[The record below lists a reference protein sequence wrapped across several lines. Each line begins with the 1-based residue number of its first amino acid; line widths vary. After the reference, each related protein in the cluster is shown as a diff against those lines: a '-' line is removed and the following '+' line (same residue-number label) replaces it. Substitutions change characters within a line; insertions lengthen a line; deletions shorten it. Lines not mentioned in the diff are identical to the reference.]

1 MGTKQQPARPPH
13 GVAVKQSPLT
23 ARARR
28 LETTAFPRS
37 DLWSWTDDGAKDELI
52 ESMLRECVPPMA
64 VPSTPALNGTAPLA
78 LAGNNRPLLVSQ
90 SQKLVTASQHSHLQL
105 PMSSQTSRKTRNL
118 QSPPTS
124 LPPPPSLLRRRR
136 PGRMDGKHLKSLIGA
151 ISSKKNENDG
161 EDQHSHA
168 DGNAGTSGD
177 EADPNE
183 KEEET
188 EEMRI
193 AAAAAAKLME
203 AKAKFQR
210 EVLDEDT
217 SQGSSTNGVGD
228 VQNGAEDFW
237 RLYKNSTTSKRPDST
252 RGRFIANCQNSSL
265 LVLPVLDLKRPS
277 RYEQAS
283 QALCYDN
290 YYFGDKRA
298 EALGDALQ
306 LLPLPIQTLS
316 MKNVG
321 VSGSGSSAIMSGI
334 AMKQLKH
341 LIFSENRLGTKG
353 ILTIYRM
360 LENPQINL
368 KSLDLGNNQLG
379 DQAVRTLIQCLLNR
393 CTLEHLDLR
402 CNHIFHAAVSIGEL
416 LRITTPLASLN
427 LSWNN
432 IRGEPAQHLAR
443 CMMENLTLT
452 HLDLS
457 DNTLGS
463 NGKAA
468 ADLGACLATNKSLRF
483 LDISNNH
490 VQAKSMLV
498 YVNGLQQNTVLES
511 LIIRGNPI
519 GVIGGEAVLRSVAS
533 GSISNCQIDIGDCN
547 LEILDGNLEG
557 TIYGGGTFNLNLTER
572 SDSILLREL
581 LQLVWKNKTDIVDSL
596 HNGAVFTFNRK
607 DEKAL
612 MTSIPS
618 QGSMHIKIQPNYDR
632 REEQISPDGF
642 DRVVTLIDRSFGHSQ
657 DGDEAAKLFCI
668 RTLAEEYSFT
678 VAEANTLLSLFE
690 SCTSQ
695 VEKANAAAM
704 LIPQILQTPSVQGK
718 DVPVENYDC
727 ASMKYRINFSRTKTE
742 MEKLTCV
749 AIFYGLQVQPL
760 QGGFR
765 NMRLNRLPIVMGNNW
780 QFPRLGILEFDFVMT
795 RRPYAICTALNDGA
809 FEQFL
814 KEFKQLQVPT
824 EMKIIGLRS
833 ISTLYY
839 FTCSQAQRIMEHFGT
854 FERDPTTGCLFR
866 GEVFIVL
873 FSRIVDEWN
882 LSETLSLL
890 DLTTKTQGE
899 DLSFFLST
907 AKEKSDEA
915 EAVSAP
921 QRTLPGPRRSPEQ
934 QATQAR
940 HHHGDTQQLEKDAGF
955 MDKYSRQ
962 IGAFGLETMAKLVK
976 LKVLIVGLQG
986 VGIECAKNLILAG
999 PGSITL
1005 HDDGIAEIK
1014 DLGTNFFLT
1023 EQDLGQPR
1031 ASSVSHKLAEL
1042 NKMQSPQIGFIMCDI
1057 RGAFGYAFTDFG
1069 DEFKGFDATGEAPI
1083 TRIITD
1089 ITNDKDGVL
1098 SILGPDE
1105 DGKMHEMPDS
1115 DHDGWI
1121 EISDVQGMKLKSD
1134 PDQSINTLGP
1144 RRIKF
1149 ANKKVFRN
1157 GKQTEVFDAYRLKI
1171 GDTSEFTPYEGGGVF
1186 TQHKKPFTVNFK
1198 SLEESLVSPVP
1209 EGEFGL
1215 MFTDGAKFGRAEQ
1228 LHVIMWSLMEF
1239 EERHGHYPEPHNDE
1253 DADEVVAIAKEGI
1266 QHLSDFTREGAHKQE
1281 VMKLEELDEKIVR
1294 QAALYSAVE
1303 LHPLAAFYGGVIAQ
1317 EVVKLTGKFT
1327 PLKQWLHLDAF
1338 EVLPDERP
1346 TDAKPIGSRYDHM
1359 ITTFGLSFQK
1369 QLGNVR
1375 TFLVGCGALGM
1386 NSDLKVKTLEQLV
1399 APHTE
1404 NVFNDEFWTDLD
1416 VVTNALDNVK
1426 ARLYVDSKCVFHK
1439 LPLMESG
1446 TLGTKCNVQV
1456 VIPYKTQSYAD
1467 GPKDAEG
1474 DGIPMCTLR
1483 NFPSLIEHCI
1493 EWSRAQFEDLFVV
1506 PSTEA
1511 KKFVENRAAYLDQV
1525 KKATLENP
1533 NPKLVSAAIVQ
1544 ELERLRSLRA
1554 TLQTA
1559 KEITFEKCVTLAFE
1573 LMTSQFRDRILQLI
1587 HNFPEDHLTN
1597 SGEKFWSGAK
1607 RFPQA
1612 VDKFD
1617 PENPLHLNFDQDMNF
1632 HIDFIYAASN
1642 LRAFN
1647 YRIRDASR
1655 HKCKMIAG
1663 KIIPA
1668 IATTTASV
1676 TGLAM
1681 LEMLKLMQRKDLEA
1695 FKDSSNSL
1703 GLNMYLMQ
1711 EPAAPARAKDEYD
1724 VVEMSEVKCKP
1735 PGFTKWDSTLIE
1747 ISSDSTLEDFLAQ
1760 FKEKTELN
1768 CDLLFHSVAEMGN
1781 TSAAEKDLRYRTVS
1795 GLMLYDRNAFG
1806 KALKSFMPI
1815 R

>member
-90 SQKLVTASQHSHLQL
+90 RQKLVTASQHSHLQL

-124 LPPPPSLLRRRR
+124 LPPPQLQPSSSKNLTAAVAAAAASA
-136 PGRMDGKHLKSLIGA
+136 GQDGWKAFKVAHRSNKVLTKTRQMISVLTCQN
-151 ISSKKNENDG
+151 SSKKNENDG

-632 REEQISPDGF
+632 REEQIPPDGF

-727 ASMKYRINFSRTKTE
+727 ASMEIPNQFFEDKDGDGKIDVCGDICMTIGLENLSDIEQSHVEQKVGKWISFNVNNPIGRYQLNMANSIDRRILMRLLEVNKTE
-742 MEKLTCV
+742 RKLRQQLKLMDTSQ
-749 AIFYGLQVQPL
+749 YGLQVQPL

-890 DLTTKTQGE
+890 DLTTKTQVLDRLGVLNCFHPLQQIE
-899 DLSFFLST
+899 TYRNLQLNALD
-907 AKEKSDEA
+907 
-915 EAVSAP
+915 
-921 QRTLPGPRRSPEQ
+921 QR
-934 QATQAR
+934 
-940 HHHGDTQQLEKDAGF
+940 QL
-955 MDKYSRQ
+955 
-962 IGAFGLETMAKLVK
+962 ILIIVK
-976 LKVLIVGLQG
+976 LAASGEVELTNTQLNGDI
-986 VGIECAKNLILAG
+986 IESDVWKTWT
-999 PGSITL
+999 S
-1005 HDDGIAEIK
+1005 DD
-1014 DLGTNFFLT
+1014 
-1023 EQDLGQPR
+1023 
-1031 ASSVSHKLAEL
+1031 KLPS
-1042 NKMQSPQIGFIMCDI
+1042 Q
-1057 RGAFGYAFTDFG
+1057 
-1069 DEFKGFDATGEAPI
+1069 
-1083 TRIITD
+1083 
-1089 ITNDKDGVL
+1089 GVL
-1098 SILGPDE
+1098 SCSMRALHG
-1105 DGKMHEMPDS
+1105 
-1115 DHDGWI
+1115 
-1121 EISDVQGMKLKSD
+1121 VQSEAQL
-1134 PDQSINTLGP
+1134 PP
-1144 RRIKF
+1144 
-1149 ANKKVFRN
+1149 
-1157 GKQTEVFDAYRLKI
+1157 
-1171 GDTSEFTPYEGGGVF
+1171 TS
-1186 TQHKKPFTVNFK
+1186 
-1198 SLEESLVSPVP
+1198 
-1209 EGEFGL
+1209 
-1215 MFTDGAKFGRAEQ
+1215 
-1228 LHVIMWSLMEF
+1228 
-1239 EERHGHYPEPHNDE
+1239 
-1253 DADEVVAIAKEGI
+1253 
-1266 QHLSDFTREGAHKQE
+1266 
-1281 VMKLEELDEKIVR
+1281 VR
-1294 QAALYSAVE
+1294 
-1303 LHPLAAFYGGVIAQ
+1303 
-1317 EVVKLTGKFT
+1317 K
-1327 PLKQWLHLDAF
+1327 
-1338 EVLPDERP
+1338 
-1346 TDAKPIGSRYDHM
+1346 
-1359 ITTFGLSFQK
+1359 
-1369 QLGNVR
+1369 
-1375 TFLVGCGALGM
+1375 
-1386 NSDLKVKTLEQLV
+1386 
-1399 APHTE
+1399 
-1404 NVFNDEFWTDLD
+1404 
-1416 VVTNALDNVK
+1416 
-1426 ARLYVDSKCVFHK
+1426 
-1439 LPLMESG
+1439 
-1446 TLGTKCNVQV
+1446 
-1456 VIPYKTQSYAD
+1456 
-1467 GPKDAEG
+1467 
-1474 DGIPMCTLR
+1474 
-1483 NFPSLIEHCI
+1483 
-1493 EWSRAQFEDLFVV
+1493 
-1506 PSTEA
+1506 
-1511 KKFVENRAAYLDQV
+1511 
-1525 KKATLENP
+1525 
-1533 NPKLVSAAIVQ
+1533 
-1544 ELERLRSLRA
+1544 
-1554 TLQTA
+1554 
-1559 KEITFEKCVTLAFE
+1559 
-1573 LMTSQFRDRILQLI
+1573 
-1587 HNFPEDHLTN
+1587 
-1597 SGEKFWSGAK
+1597 
-1607 RFPQA
+1607 
-1612 VDKFD
+1612 
-1617 PENPLHLNFDQDMNF
+1617 
-1632 HIDFIYAASN
+1632 
-1642 LRAFN
+1642 
-1647 YRIRDASR
+1647 
-1655 HKCKMIAG
+1655 
-1663 KIIPA
+1663 
-1668 IATTTASV
+1668 
-1676 TGLAM
+1676 
-1681 LEMLKLMQRKDLEA
+1681 KLMQSLL
-1695 FKDSSNSL
+1695 FK
-1703 GLNMYLMQ
+1703 
-1711 EPAAPARAKDEYD
+1711 
-1724 VVEMSEVKCKP
+1724 
-1735 PGFTKWDSTLIE
+1735 
-1747 ISSDSTLEDFLAQ
+1747 LEDKAQ
-1760 FKEKTELN
+1760 ELT
-1768 CDLLFHSVAEMGN
+1768 LL
-1781 TSAAEKDLRYRTVS
+1781 
-1795 GLMLYDRNAFG
+1795 
-1806 KALKSFMPI
+1806 
-1815 R
+1815 